1 MLATA
6 LPFSFTLL
14 PVSAMF
20 NAISWGQYAGWLSL
34 ALLVYYAYVGLAYYR
49 LELLGLL
56 KNKGKAS
63 GSVPALEEVPAA
75 LGSTGKRSLIA
86 KAALAVPVAPSKAIK
101 LVSLDEESQEQEDR
115 VGEGMLVEAHQEE
128 EQLADEKLE
137 PVGDLPPFELPSVQV
152 NEGTNYE
159 NDVEIS
165 FYNENSV
172 NFTEQGGSNSFQ
184 DTESGVESAS
194 DDFYLGSTVGIAQ
207 LGDYLS
213 SVTEG
218 QITPAQL
225 VEQEPGLANTD
236 LLLAFFQN
244 STKNAQRATAHLYEG
259 VVEPT
264 LD

>member
-1 MLATA
+1 
-6 LPFSFTLL
+6 
-14 PVSAMF
+14 MF

-34 ALLVYYAYVGLAYYR
+34 ALLAYYAYVGLAYYR

-63 GSVPALEEVPAA
+63 SSAPALEETPAA

-86 KAALAVPVAPSKAIK
+86 KAALAVPAAPFKAIK
-101 LVSLDEESQEQEDR
+101 PVALDEESQEQEDR
-115 VGEGMLVEAHQEE
+115 GGEGLLIEANHKE

-152 NEGTNYE
+152 KDGSNYE
-159 NDVEIS
+159 NDVEFS
-165 FYNENSV
+165 FFNENSV
-172 NFTEQGGSNSFQ
+172 NFTEHGGSNSFQ
-184 DTESGVESAS
+184 DTESGVEPA
-194 DDFYLGSTVGIAQ
+194 DADFYLGSTVGIAQ

-259 VVEPT
+259 VAEPS

>member
-1 MLATA
+1 MLASA

-14 PVSAMF
+14 PVFAMF

-34 ALLVYYAYVGLAYYR
+34 ALLAYYSYVGLAYYR

-56 KNKGKAS
+56 KNKGKAFS
-63 GSVPALEEVPAA
+63 SAPALEEAPAA
-75 LGSTGKRSLIA
+75 LGLTGKRSLIA
-86 KAALAVPVAPSKAIK
+86 KAALAVPAASSKAIQP
-101 LVSLDEESQEQEDR
+101 VALDDESQEQEDR
-115 VGEGMLVEAHQEE
+115 VGEGMPIEANHEE
-128 EQLADEKLE
+128 EQLADETLE
-137 PVGDLPPFELPSVQV
+137 PVGDLPPFELPNVQV
-152 NEGTNYE
+152 NEGFNYE
-159 NDVEIS
+159 NDVEFS
-165 FYNENSV
+165 FFNENSV

-184 DTESGVESAS
+184 DTESGVEPA
-194 DDFYLGSTVGIAQ
+194 DADFYLGSTVGIAQ

-259 VVEPT
+259 VAEPT

>member
-1 MLATA
+1 MLASA

-14 PVSAMF
+14 PVFAMF

-34 ALLVYYAYVGLAYYR
+34 ALLVYYTYIGLAYYR

-56 KNKGKAS
+56 KNKGKAFS
-63 GSVPALEEVPAA
+63 SAPALEETPAA

-86 KAALAVPVAPSKAIK
+86 KAALAVPAAPSEAVKPAA
-101 LVSLDEESQEQEDR
+101 SDEEAQDR
-115 VGEGMLVEAHQEE
+115 GGVVGEEMLIEANHEE

-137 PVGDLPPFELPSVQV
+137 PVADLPPFELPSVQV
-152 NEGTNYE
+152 NESINCE
-159 NDVEIS
+159 NDVENS

-207 LGDYLS
+207 LGDYLI

-259 VVEPT
+259 VAEPS